1 MNTRYIHT
9 NHSAFLLTSGHD
21 IHPAPERIPNQQ
33 RKTIL
38 PSLVILVGIIFVT
51 SLLIFSGYASA
62 WSDDSTVN
70 TPICTAASDQECPQ
84 IINDGSGGAII
95 TWADYRSGSTGTK
108 RDIYA
113 QRVDA
118 SGTPQWTTDGV
129 AICTESGDQNHPAIT
144 SDGSGGAII
153 TWADYRSGTNW
164 DIYAQRVD
172 ASGSV
177 QWTSDVP
184 ICTAD
189 YTQYKPQITSDG
201 SGGAIITW
209 EDWRIPPYYD
219 IYAQRVDA
227 TGNIP
232 ASWTTDGTDGVA
244 ICKRDYHQ
252 RDPQITSDGSGG
264 AIITWWDY
272 RSTTEYDI
280 YAQRVD
286 ATGNIPASWTTD
298 GVAICTE
305 IQDQTFPMLTSDGSG
320 GAIIIWLDY
329 SSTSNYDIYAQ
340 RVDASGS
347 VQWTSDVP
355 ICTAGNYQG
364 EATLTSDGS
373 GGAIITWV
381 DSRTGTNN
389 DIYAQRVDATGN
401 IPSSWT
407 TDGTDGVPIC
417 TADDDQEF
425 PQIINDG
432 SGGAIITWDD
442 CRGGITNSDIYA
454 QLVNASGVPQWNA
467 NGVAICTAD
476 YDQRD
481 LQITTDGSGGAIITW
496 SDYRSSTDT
505 DYDIYAQQIYKSG
518 KLSKDF
524 PWILFYPAIL
534 KKQ

>member
-1 MNTRYIHT
+1 MREESKTPVQLFQSFYPGSRAIRKDEGREHSRGFIMFSPVILLHGLLFLTITTRRSHTKEYPREQHSPNHALTPPTDSKEEAMNTRYIHT

-164 DIYAQRVD
+164 
-172 ASGSV
+172 
-177 QWTSDVP
+177 
-184 ICTAD
+184 
-189 YTQYKPQITSDG
+189 
-201 SGGAIITW
+201 
-209 EDWRIPPYYD
+209 
-219 IYAQRVDA
+219 
-227 TGNIP
+227 
-232 ASWTTDGTDGVA
+232 
-244 ICKRDYHQ
+244 
-252 RDPQITSDGSGG
+252 
-264 AIITWWDY
+264 
-272 RSTTEYDI
+272 
-280 YAQRVD
+280 
-286 ATGNIPASWTTD
+286 
-298 GVAICTE
+298 
-305 IQDQTFPMLTSDGSG
+305 
-320 GAIIIWLDY
+320 
-329 SSTSNYDIYAQ
+329 DIYAQ